1 MSFLILKIQYDG
13 TDYSGW
19 QLQNDTKTIQGKIE
33 HTLKR
38 VTGRDYR
45 IIGAGRTDT
54 GVHANGQV
62 AHCFIGSKFPIPEE
76 KITFVVNSKLPKD
89 IRIISSIIYHDDFHS
104 RFDAESREYSYTLNQ
119 KFDVFDRR
127 FCSFIKYPLDYDLMF
142 KSAAIFQAEADFT
155 TFSKVN
161 VDIKNPVCN
170 VQVCKW
176 KRLNKNKIKLSIK
189 SDHYLYGMV
198 RSLVG
203 AMLDVGRGKRTI
215 EDIQSALLSKNRS
228 LNSPLASPEGLIL
241 ERINYPKKFELKI

>member
-1 MSFLILKIQYDG
+1 MSFLIFKIQYDG

-33 HTLKR
+33 HALKR
-38 VTGRDYR
+38 NTGNDYR
-45 IIGAGRTDT
+45 IIGAGRTDS
-54 GVHANGQV
+54 GVHANGQI
-62 AHCFIGSKFPIPEE
+62 AHCFIGDKFPIPEE

-89 IRIISSIIYHDDFHS
+89 IRILSSVIYHGDFHS
-104 RFDAESREYSYTLNQ
+104 RFDAESREYSYTMNN

-142 KSAAIFQAEADFT
+142 KSAEIFQTDADFT

-161 VDIKNPVCN
+161 VDIKNPICN
-170 VQVCKW
+170 VRICQW
-176 KRLNKNKIKLSIK
+176 EWLNNHKIILHIK

-203 AMLDVGRGKRTI
+203 AMFDVGRGKRTI
-215 EDIQSALLSKNRS
+215 ENLQNALSAKDRS
-228 LNSPLASPEGLIL
+228 LNSPLAPPQGLIL
-241 ERINYPKKFELKI
+241 ERINYPKEFKLNI